1 MIEHAVVLA
10 AGEGNRLRGLTNGRP
25 KSLFPVAGKPLIDHV
40 LTSLAQAGISEVVIV
55 LGYQGE
61 EIEGHVGD
69 GRRFA
74 LRVRYVWNPYYR
86 LGNASSFWS
95 ALPLVVGSPFLLA
108 MADHLCHPDLLRA
121 LLAYVPDRIAIAI
134 DRSTLDPERTDDATK
149 VELRAGSVAGIGKR
163 LVRWDGIDTGFSL
176 WPAHVAAGIGID
188 QSMCGGELAALMA
201 SLASASG
208 GLAACDVTGHFWFDV
223 DTEDDIQM
231 AERMM
236 AFEAD
241 EFAPAL
247 S

>member
-40 LTSLAQAGISEVVIV
+40 LTSLAEAGIDEAVIV

-61 EIEGHVGD
+61 EIEAHVGD
-69 GRRFA
+69 GSRFA
-74 LRVRYVWNPYYR
+74 LRVHYVWNEYYR
-86 LGNASSFWS
+86 LGNASSLWS
-95 ALPLVVGSPFLLA
+95 ALPLVAGSPFLLA

-121 LLAYVPDRIAIAI
+121 FLVDVPDRIAIAI

-149 VELRAGSVAGIGKR
+149 VELRAGSIVDIGKR
-163 LVRWDGIDTGFSL
+163 LASWDGIDTGFSL
-176 WPAHVAAGIGID
+176 WPAHVAAGID
-188 QSMCGGELAALMA
+188 RSMCGGELAALVA
-201 SLASASG
+201 SLARATG
-208 GLAACDVTGHFWFDV
+208 GLVARDVTGHFWFDV
-223 DTEDDIQM
+223 DTEDDIRL
-231 AERMM
+231 AERML

-247 S
+247 A